1 MEELRRLFDKYLVK
15 ILDFKQ
21 QNCKELIPI
30 AQLNGVSSLC
40 KLFDSLGTVEN
51 GVGWLL
57 LLIKKK
63 IIKYALKSSYF

>member
-1 MEELRRLFDKYLVK
+1 MFDKYLVK

-57 LLIKKK
+57 LLIKKN
-63 IIKYALKSSYF
+63 Y